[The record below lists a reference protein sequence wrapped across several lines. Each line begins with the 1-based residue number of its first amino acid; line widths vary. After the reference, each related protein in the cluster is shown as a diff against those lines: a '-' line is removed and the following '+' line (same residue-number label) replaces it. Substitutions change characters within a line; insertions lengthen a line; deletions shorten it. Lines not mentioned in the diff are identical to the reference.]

1 VKAMA
6 STTRTVL
13 EKARF
18 FAVQAEAAEPA
29 AHATDRVPFLANI
42 EAAVIF
48 GRSVAF
54 HLQKEFS
61 NQNGFTAWYH
71 GVQAQLR
78 ANPQF
83 QYLLETRNFILK
95 QGPAPIRRTVQV
107 TAYLAMSPEMTC
119 DTFVIRGRPRYR
131 RSQNTLYQD
140 ARAKLLGPVRRW
152 KQRRNA
158 ARRREAALHRQATS
172 SPSVAEGFYFDEPTL
187 ATVPVQQIVRE
198 YLDALE
204 IIVTEAETRFRA
216 SD

>member
-1 VKAMA
+1 MA

-18 FAVQAEAAEPA
+18 FLVQAEAAEPA
-29 AHATDRVPFLANI
+29 AHAIDRVPFLANI

-48 GRSVAF
+48 GRSVTF
-54 HLQKEFS
+54 HLQKEYS
-61 NQNGFTAWYH
+61 NKNGFTAWYH
-71 GVQAQLR
+71 GVRAQFG

-83 QYLLETRNFILK
+83 RYLLETRNFILK

-107 TAYLAMSPEMTC
+107 TAHSAMSPEITL
-119 DTFVIRGRPRYR
+119 DTVVIRGQPWYR
-131 RSQNTLYQD
+131 RSPNILYQD

-187 ATVPVQQIVRE
+187 ATVTVQQIVRE
-198 YLDALE
+198 YLDELE
-204 IIVTEAETRFRA
+204 VIVTEAETRFRA
-216 SD
+216 SG